1 MKAKQQYKL
10 KILFYEN
17 LGENSQFNFITVSCS
32 RQLTFINRPWCNLHN
47 IHVCYI
53 PCFIL
58 VIMQTFGVDVVNFK
72 VKSWLARS
80 ETLLRIFCGIIKW
93 HILQLTDTTKNPK
106 QRFLMSQ
113 TRFSFKITGNNI
125 KPKCLR
131 DDHWRGLDLQCKTAS
146 LFLKNTLL
154 A

>member
-1 MKAKQQYKL
+1 M
-10 KILFYEN
+10 
-17 LGENSQFNFITVSCS
+17 
-32 RQLTFINRPWCNLHN
+32 
-47 IHVCYI
+47 
-53 PCFIL
+53 
-58 VIMQTFGVDVVNFK
+58 
-72 VKSWLARS
+72 
-80 ETLLRIFCGIIKW
+80 LLRIFCGIIKW

-131 DDHWRGLDLQCKTAS
+131 DDHWRRDLDLQCKTAS